1 MVAISF
7 GKGVDMNIECP
18 VCDSKRTTLIVSRKN
33 VPVHQNLLMSDR
45 REACSITRA
54 DLEIFCCRD
63 CGFIFISNFD
73 IVKLS
78 YGDQY
83 DNNQSCSS
91 TFQTHLDQLVGNIL
105 GDERNQNCRFVEIGC
120 GQGQFLRRLIEEGVG
135 NTGTGFD
142 PSYTGPEQQCDGRL
156 NFEKKYYDGS
166 CSEVPADVVICR
178 HVIEHV
184 PKPLDLLKSVR
195 EALRNSPGARLYFET
210 PCVEWIFRNRVVWD
224 FFYEHCS
231 LFSAESLRRVFEV
244 SGFEV
249 TSVGHIFDG
258 QYLWLEAV
266 VGTPVK
272 TNSGGGSDLLKLA
285 QSYRE
290 AEEAILENWKQRIL
304 ELKKQG
310 LVALW
315 GAGAKGVTFANLIDP
330 TCQLLECVVDLN
342 PNKQGKYIAGTGHP
356 IIDYKE
362 LGSKNVK
369 SVILMNPNYLSENQ
383 AFLKQAGLQNIQL
396 FL

>member
-1 MVAISF
+1 MSS
-7 GKGVDMNIECP
+7 ECP
-18 VCDSKRTTLIVSRKN
+18 VCNSRRTALIISRKN
-33 VPVHQNLLMSDR
+33 TPVHQNLLMSGPS
-45 REACSITRA
+45 EARSITRA
-54 DLEIFCCRD
+54 DLEIMCCQE
-63 CGFIFISNFD
+63 CGFVFISDFD
-73 IVKLS
+73 IGKLS

-83 DNNQSCSS
+83 DNNQTCSS
-91 TFQTHLDQLVGNIL
+91 TFQVHLNQLVDRIL
-105 GDERNQNCRFVEIGC
+105 GDERNQNCRFVEVGC
-120 GQGQFLRRLIEEGVG
+120 GQGQFLRRLIEEGLD

-142 PSYTGPEQQCDGRL
+142 PSYTGPAHLMDGRL
-156 NFEKKYYDGS
+156 NFEKRYYDS
-166 CSEVPADVVICR
+166 NCAEVPADVVVCR

-195 EALRNSPGARLYFET
+195 EALSNSPGARLYFET

-249 TSVGHIFDG
+249 THVDHIFDD

-272 TNSGGGSDLLKLA
+272 TNSGSSNVLKLA
-285 QSYRE
+285 QAYSE
-290 AEEAILENWKQRIL
+290 AEDAILENWKQRIL
-304 ELKKQG
+304 GLKSQG

-315 GAGAKGVTFANLIDP
+315 GAGAKGVTFANLVDP
-330 TCQLLECVVDLN
+330 NCQLLECVVDLN
-342 PNKQGKYIAGTGHP
+342 PNKQGKFIPGTGHP

-362 LGSKNVK
+362 LGSRNIK

-383 AFLKQAGLQNIQL
+383 AFLQQAGLENIQL
-396 FL
+396 FD